1 MMSTHDR
8 AILNTFSER
17 VKGIYPGA
25 QVRAFGS
32 RARGDAT
39 WESDY
44 DVLVLLPKVDEIAE
58 SAIRDIAWE
67 IGFTND
73 RVITTIIMGSDQFE
87 HGPMAESTLVK
98 NILREGV
105 VA

>member
-1 MMSTHDR
+1 MMSTHDK
-8 AILNTFSER
+8 AILKAFAER
-17 VKGIYPGA
+17 VKSLYSGA
-25 QVRAFGS
+25 HVRAFGS

-44 DVLVLLPKVDEIAE
+44 DVLVLLPEVNEIAE
-58 SAIRDIAWE
+58 KAIRDIAWE

-73 RVITTIIMGSDQFE
+73 RVITTIIMELYQFE

-105 VA
+105 EA

>member
-1 MMSTHDR
+1 MMSTHDK
-8 AILNTFSER
+8 AILKIFTER
-17 VKGIYPGA
+17 VKSLYPGA
-25 QVRAFGS
+25 HVRAFGS

-44 DVLVLLPKVDEIAE
+44 DVLVLLPTVDEVAE
-58 SAIRDIAWE
+58 TVIRDIAWE

-73 RVITTIIMGSDQFE
+73 RVITTVIMELYQFKN
-87 HGPMAESTLVK
+87 GPMAESTLVK

-105 VA
+105 EA